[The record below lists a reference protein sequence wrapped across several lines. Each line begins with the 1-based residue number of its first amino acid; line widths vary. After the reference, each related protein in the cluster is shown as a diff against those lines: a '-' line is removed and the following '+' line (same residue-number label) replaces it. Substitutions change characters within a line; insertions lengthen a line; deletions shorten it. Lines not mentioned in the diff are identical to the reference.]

1 MSRQPGRPAPALERV
16 AKWRADRPAFYDQG
30 PVRNRHLISGK
41 EAKVDGK
48 PAYSSAVVAG
58 NTIYLAGAVSGRD
71 AAGNVIGRGDIE
83 AQAVAVY
90 ENLKETL
97 ASAGA
102 TFADLT
108 KITVF
113 ATKLEY
119 RAKIGEVR
127 ARYIAQPPPAS
138 TFVVVSSLADP
149 EFLVEIEGIAVIDN
163 G

>member
-1 MSRQPGRPAPALERV
+1 M
-16 AKWRADRPAFYDQG
+16 K
-30 PVRNRHLISGK
+30 NRHLISGK
-41 EAKVDGK
+41 ETKVDGK

-83 AQAVAVY
+83 AQTVAVF
-90 ENLKETL
+90 ESLKETL

-119 RAKIGEVR
+119 RATIGQVR
-127 ARYIAQPPPAS
+127 GRYISQPPPAS
-138 TFVVVSSLADP
+138 TFVVVASLADP
-149 EFLVEIEGIAVIDN
+149 EFLVEIEGIAVTN
-163 G
+163 PTA

>member
-1 MSRQPGRPAPALERV
+1 MT
-16 AKWRADRPAFYDQG
+16 
-30 PVRNRHLISGK
+30 NRHLISGN

-58 NTIYLAGAVSGRD
+58 NTVYIAGAVSGRD

-83 AQAVAVY
+83 AQTVAVFD
-90 ENLKETL
+90 NLKKTL

-127 ARYIAQPPPAS
+127 GRYIAQPPPAS
-138 TFVVVSSLADP
+138 TFVVVASLADP
-149 EFLVEIEGIAVIDN
+149 EFLVEIEGIAVT
-163 G
+163 GRA

>member
-1 MSRQPGRPAPALERV
+1 ME
-16 AKWRADRPAFYDQG
+16 
-30 PVRNRHLISGK
+30 NRHLISGK
-41 EAKVDGK
+41 EAKVGGL

-58 NTIYLAGAVSGRD
+58 NTIYLAGAVSGWD
-71 AAGNVIGRGDIE
+71 AAGNIIGRGDIE
-83 AQAVAVY
+83 AQTVAVY
-90 ENLKETL
+90 ESLKETL

-102 TFADLT
+102 TFADLV

-127 ARYIAQPPPAS
+127 ARYISQPPPAS
-138 TFVVVSSLADP
+138 TFVVVASLADP
-149 EFLVEIEGIAVIDN
+149 DFLVEIEGVAVIDK

>member
-1 MSRQPGRPAPALERV
+1 MP
-16 AKWRADRPAFYDQG
+16 
-30 PVRNRHLISGK
+30 NRHVLSGK
-41 EAKVDGK
+41 EAQFQGK
-48 PAYSSAVVAG
+48 PAYSSAVIAG
-58 NTIYLAGAVSGRD
+58 DTIYLAGAVSGRD

-83 AQAVAVY
+83 AQAVAVF
-90 ENLKETL
+90 ESLKETL

-102 TFADLT
+102 TFADVT

-138 TFVVVSSLADP
+138 TFVVIASLADP
-149 EFLVEIEGIAVIDN
+149 DFLVEIEGVAVRAR
-163 G
+163 

>member
-1 MSRQPGRPAPALERV
+1 MPN
-16 AKWRADRPAFYDQG
+16 K
-30 PVRNRHLISGK
+30 HLISGN
-41 EAKVDGK
+41 EATVDGK

-58 NTIYLAGAVSGRD
+58 DTIYLAGAVSGRD
-71 AAGNVIGRGDIE
+71 AAGHVIGRGDIE

-90 ENLKETL
+90 ESLKQTL

-127 ARYIAQPPPAS
+127 SRYIAQPPPAS
-138 TFVVVSSLADP
+138 TFVVVASLADP
-149 EFLVEIEGIAVIDN
+149 DFLVEIEGVAVKQKP
-163 G
+163 

>member
-1 MSRQPGRPAPALERV
+1 MP
-16 AKWRADRPAFYDQG
+16 
-30 PVRNRHLISGK
+30 NRHVISGK

-83 AQAVAVY
+83 AQTVAVF
-90 ENLKETL
+90 ESLQETL
-97 ASAGA
+97 AAAGA

-113 ATKLEY
+113 ATRLEY

-127 ARYIAQPPPAS
+127 ARYIRESPPAS
-138 TFVVVSSLADP
+138 TFVVIASLADP
-149 EFLVEIEGIAVIDN
+149 DFLVEIEGMAVI
-163 G
+163 GRT

>member
-1 MSRQPGRPAPALERV
+1 M
-16 AKWRADRPAFYDQG
+16 K
-30 PVRNRHLISGK
+30 NRHLISGK
-41 EAKVDGK
+41 EAKIGGL

-83 AQAVAVY
+83 AQTVAVF
-90 ENLKETL
+90 ESLKETL
-97 ASAGA
+97 ASASA
-102 TFADLT
+102 TFADLV

-127 ARYIAQPPPAS
+127 TRYISQPPPAS
-138 TFVVVSSLADP
+138 TFVVVASLADP
-149 EFLVEIEGIAVIDN
+149 DFLVEIEGVAVIDK

>member
-1 MSRQPGRPAPALERV
+1 VP
-16 AKWRADRPAFYDQG
+16 
-30 PVRNRHLISGK
+30 NRHVISGK

-71 AAGNVIGRGDIE
+71 ASGDVIGRGDIE
-83 AQAVAVY
+83 AQTVAVF
-90 ENLKETL
+90 ESLKETL

-113 ATKLEY
+113 ATKLDY
-119 RAKIGEVR
+119 RAKIGQVR
-127 ARYIAQPPPAS
+127 ARYIPEAPPAS
-138 TFVVVSSLADP
+138 TFVVVASLADP
-149 EFLVEIEGIAVIDN
+149 DFLVEIEGIAVI
-163 G
+163 GSA